1 GRRQGQDSIRGG
13 AASAVEGP
21 AGSGGSWFFI
31 TLKEVG
37 HGQEESEE
45 GKEVGEE
52 EEESSRPEDGC
63 EVRQARGRKAQGGIE
78 KGLRAQEGGHAQAR
92 APRDPDRGHSRRQD
106 GAEPGC
112 GLAVSDGVPALMG
125 WRVAAD
131 SP

>member
-1 GRRQGQDSIRGG
+1 M
-13 AASAVEGP
+13 
-21 AGSGGSWFFI
+21 
-31 TLKEVG
+31 KEVG

-92 APRDPDRGHSRRQD
+92 APRDPDGGAAGAGGRYPGAGSLDRGHSRRQD